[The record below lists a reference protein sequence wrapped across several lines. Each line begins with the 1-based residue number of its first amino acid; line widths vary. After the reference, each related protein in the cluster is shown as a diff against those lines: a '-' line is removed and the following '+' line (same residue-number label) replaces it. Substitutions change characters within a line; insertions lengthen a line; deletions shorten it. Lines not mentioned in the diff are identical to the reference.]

1 MPEDNKLVPGQNG
14 TNGAVELIPASSRLP
29 AWDLSPREPHLYDY
43 LLILRKHQWLILSFL
58 LAVVTIVTIT
68 TFRMQSVYVATA
80 RIEIDRENGSILP
93 FQGMESYDYM
103 MDTENYIETQ
113 SKILT
118 SETLALKTIRSSG
131 LGARPEY
138 ASPNGPSEAVAVG
151 SLENQKRPPE
161 LGAFLGS
168 LGVKRVPNSRLM
180 DVSFEST
187 DPQFAARIVNEHI
200 KNFEQQN
207 IQARYD
213 ETNQATSWLQGELDE
228 LKIKVQDSEDRRIA
242 YERKNQIW
250 TLDDKQS
257 ITTQRLADVNRAY
270 TDAQQERMKK
280 EAFYQFAKAG
290 DINEVPQ
297 LRDNP
302 VLQGLINKRET
313 LAEDYTEAVNQYG
326 PNFPRVQRLQAQ
338 LKDLDQLI
346 QKENQNTLSRIENE
360 YREAKQ
366 REIMMLQALDDQ
378 KVEANQMAERLVEYN
393 ILKREAEANKALY
406 DGLMTK
412 LKEVSISSALQS
424 SNIRVVDPAM
434 IPAYPS
440 RPAKARNIALAF
452 IVGLVGGIG
461 LALLREYLD
470 NTVKTPDDIETLARL
485 PSLAVVP
492 QFGAS
497 NGNGSR
503 KRLLQGIST
512 NGHDKRIELV
522 AQHLPKSQMS
532 EAFRA
537 LRTSLLLSQPGR
549 PPQVILVTSALP
561 REGKTTAAANLAV
574 TLAQLGDK
582 TVLVDA
588 DLRKPGVGRL
598 LNLGGGKYAGFSSY
612 LAGVSSLDLVTIQ
625 HPSVPNLSAIPT
637 GPLPPNPADLLSSSK
652 LAEAI
657 AELRSKFKFIVIDSP
672 PIMAATDAVI
682 LSVKTDGVL
691 LVVRSGET
699 PKEAFTRTRDL
710 LISVKCHILGVV
722 LNAVDS
728 SAPDYYYSYRYYPYS
743 YGYGPQEAGEFPH
756 AHDHAHHDHAHDA
769 NLAHEAEEES
779 SVSERSTR
787 DRDDDQVL

>member
-1 MPEDNKLVPGQNG
+1 MAEDNKLIPRE
-14 TNGAVELIPASSRLP
+14 NGANGSVELIHPGVRLP

-58 LAVVTIVTIT
+58 LAVVTIVTIA
-68 TFRMQSVYVATA
+68 TFRMQAVYVATA

-103 MDTENYIETQ
+103 MDLENYIETQ

-118 SETLALKTIRSSG
+118 SETLALQTIRSSG

-138 ASPNGPSEAVAVG
+138 ASPNGPSEALAIG

-168 LGVKRVPNSRLM
+168 LGVKRVANSRLM
-180 DVSFEST
+180 DVTFEST

-200 KNFEQQN
+200 KNFQDQN
-207 IQARYD
+207 IRSRYD
-213 ETNQATSWLQGELDE
+213 ETTRATTWLHDELDE
-228 LKIKVQDSEDRRIA
+228 LKIKVQESEDKRIA

-250 TLDDKQS
+250 TLDDKQN
-257 ITTQRLADVNRAY
+257 ITTQRLSDINKSL
-270 TDAQQERMKK
+270 TDAQEERMKK
-280 EAFYQFAKAG
+280 EALYQFAKAG
-290 DINEVPQ
+290 DVADVPQ
-297 LRDNP
+297 LRENP
-302 VLQGLINKRET
+302 IFQGLMQKRQAASGEY
-313 LAEDYTEAVNQYG
+313 LDAVNQYG
-326 PNFPRVQRLQAQ
+326 PNFPKVQRLQAQ

-346 QKENQNTLSRIENE
+346 QKEQVNTLNRIEID

-366 REIMMLQALDDQ
+366 RETLLAQALDQQ
-378 KVEANQMAERLVEYN
+378 KVETNEMAERMVEYN

-412 LKEVSISSALQS
+412 LKEVGISAALQS

-452 IVGLVGGIG
+452 LVGLVGGIG
-461 LALLREYLD
+461 LALMREYLD

-492 QFGAS
+492 QFDGS
-497 NGNGSR
+497 STNGSR
-503 KRLLQGIST
+503 KRLLQGMAS
-512 NGHDKRIELV
+512 NGHEKRIELV

-574 TLAQLGDK
+574 TLAQLGDS

-598 LNLGGGKYAGFSSY
+598 LNMGNGKYAGFSSY
-612 LAGVSSLDLVTIQ
+612 LAGVSSLDLVIVP
-625 HPSVPNLSAIPT
+625 HPDIPNLAAIPT
-637 GPLPPNPADLLSSSK
+637 GPLPPNPADLLSSHK
-652 LAEAI
+652 LADAI
-657 AELRSKFKFIVIDSP
+657 AELRTKFKFVVIDSP

-682 LSVKTDGVL
+682 LSVQTDGVL

-743 YGYGPQEAGEFPH
+743 EGYGPQEASDV
-756 AHDHAHHDHAHDA
+756 AHDHDEHP
-769 NLAHEAEEES
+769 EI
-779 SVSERSTR
+779 VSKSSTR
-787 DRDDDQVL
+787 HRDDEHVL

>member
-1 MPEDNKLVPGQNG
+1 MSEDNKLVPRENG
-14 TNGAVELIPASSRLP
+14 SNGVVELIPPSSRLP
-29 AWDLSPREPHLYDY
+29 NWDLSPREPHLYDY

-58 LAVVTIVTIT
+58 LAVVTIVSIA

-93 FQGMESYDYM
+93 FQGMDTYDYM
-103 MDTENYIETQ
+103 MDDNYIETQ

-118 SETLALKTIRSSG
+118 SETLALQTIRSSG
-131 LGARPEY
+131 LGARPEFT
-138 ASPNGPSEAVAVG
+138 SSNGPSEAIAIG
-151 SLENQKRPPE
+151 SLENQKRPAE

-168 LGVKRVPNSRLM
+168 LGIRRVPNSRLL

-187 DPQFAARIVNEHI
+187 DPQFAARVVNEHI
-200 KNFEQQN
+200 RNFQDQN
-207 IQARYD
+207 IKSRYD
-213 ETNQATSWLQGELDE
+213 ETARATAWLRDQLEE
-228 LKIKVQDSEDRRIA
+228 LKIKVQESEDKRIA

-250 TLDDKQS
+250 TLDDKS
-257 ITTQRLADVNRAY
+257 NITTQRLADVNKAL
-270 TDAQQERMKK
+270 TDAQDDRMRK
-280 EAFYQFAKAG
+280 EALYEFAKAG
-290 DINEVPQ
+290 DIADVPA
-297 LRDNP
+297 LRDNAT
-302 VLQGLINKRET
+302 LQALNQKRQGVS
-313 LAEDYTEAVNQYG
+313 ADYVDAVNQYG
-326 PNFPRVQRLQAQ
+326 PNFPKVLRLQAQ
-338 LKDLDQLI
+338 LKDIDQLL
-346 QKENQNTLSRIENE
+346 QKENVNTLHRIESE
-360 YREAKQ
+360 YREARQ
-366 REIMMLQALDDQ
+366 RENMMMQALDEQ
-378 KVEANQMAERLVEYN
+378 KVEANHLAERLVEYN
-393 ILKREAEANKALY
+393 ILKREAEANKTLY

-412 LKEVSISSALQS
+412 LKEVDISSALRS

-452 IVGLVGGIG
+452 LVGLVGGIG

-492 QFGAS
+492 QFGGS
-497 NGNGSR
+497 NGNGTR
-503 KRLLQGIST
+503 KHLLKGISS

-574 TLAQLGDK
+574 TLAQLGDR

-598 LNLGGGKYAGFSSY
+598 LNLTGGKYAGLSSY
-612 LAGVSSLDLVTIQ
+612 LAGVSSLDLVTVP
-625 HPSVPNLSAIPT
+625 HPSIPNLAAIPT

-652 LAEAI
+652 LTEAI
-657 AELRSKFKFIVIDSP
+657 AELRSKFKFVVIDSP

-682 LSVKTDGVL
+682 VSVQTDGVL

-710 LISVKCHILGVV
+710 LNSVKCHILGVV

-743 YGYGPQEAGEFPH
+743 YGYGPQEAAELSSER
-756 AHDHAHHDHAHDA
+756 DH
-769 NLAHEAEEES
+769 LAEA
-779 SVSERSTR
+779 VSETSRH
-787 DRDDDQVL
+787 DRDDDQSL